1 MSPPIILDASAILAY
16 LQGEPGWEQTET
28 CLRDAVPCFVAAAN
42 QAEIIAK
49 ALDRGIVIDE
59 LLSILA
65 SLGYQV
71 IAHPPEDGEQAG
83 RLRSIT
89 REAGLSLGDRLCLAA
104 ALRLKAT
111 VITADRP
118 WLIFAEALQL
128 DIRCIRP
135 DKH

>member
-1 MSPPIILDASAILAY
+1 MNPAIILDASAILAY
-16 LQGEPGWEQTET
+16 LQGEPGWEQIET
-28 CLRDAVPCFVAAAN
+28 CLRDASSCFVPAAN

-49 ALDRGIVIDE
+49 ALDKNMAIVE
-59 LLSILA
+59 LNSILG

-83 RLRSIT
+83 RLRSTT

-104 ALRLKAT
+104 ALRLKAI
-111 VITADRP
+111 VFTADRP
-118 WLIFAEALQL
+118 WLNFAETLQL